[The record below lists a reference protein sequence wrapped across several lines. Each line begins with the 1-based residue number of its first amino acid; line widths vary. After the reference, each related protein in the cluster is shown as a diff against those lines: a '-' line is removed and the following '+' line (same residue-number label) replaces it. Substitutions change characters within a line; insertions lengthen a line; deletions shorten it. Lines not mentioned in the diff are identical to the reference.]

1 MATYRK
7 RGQKWQARIQ
17 RQDGPPQAKTFLTL
31 QDAKLWARKI
41 EREYD
46 LSLNDLPP
54 KLITLKEALLR
65 YLDEVTPLKKRARIE
80 TYRIQAWLKTVL
92 SFKLITQIKT
102 QDLALWRDGMIKKG
116 YQPNTIRLHLAVLS
130 HLFTIAKSEWGF
142 EQLRNPVINL
152 SRPRLPASKDIR
164 ITDDNIELIIKNT
177 QSPYLPKLIYLALY
191 SAMRRSEL
199 IKLRWEHIDWQRNI
213 IHICDTKN
221 GDNRKIPL
229 FDSIKT
235 ILQPMIKESGQV
247 FPIQEQAI
255 TVAFKRA
262 VGRSRL
268 NDITFHTLR
277 HEAITRLFEQGYTI
291 PKVAVISGH
300 KSWGMLRRYTHIES
314 IFHNQVD

>member
-17 RQDGPPQAKTFLTL
+17 RQDGPAQAKTFLTL

-54 KLITLKEALLR
+54 KLITLKEALLK
-65 YLDEVTPLKKRARIE
+65 YLNEVTPLKKRAHIE
-80 TYRIQAWLKTVL
+80 TYRIQAWLKTAL
-92 SFKLITQIKT
+92 SYKLISQIKT

-142 EQLRNPVINL
+142 ELLRNPVINL
-152 SRPRLPASKDIR
+152 SRPRLPTSKDIR
-164 ITDDNIELIIKNT
+164 ITDADIELLISNT
-177 QSPYLPKLIYLALY
+177 QSPYLPTLILLALH

-199 IKLRWEHIDWQRNI
+199 IKLRWEHIDWHRNI

-235 ILQPMIKESGQV
+235 ILKPMINHSGPV

-268 NDITFHTLR
+268 DDITFHTLR
-277 HEAITRLFEQGYTI
+277 HEAITRMFEQGYTI
-291 PKVAVISGH
+291 PKVASISGH
-300 KSWGMLRRYTHIES
+300 KSWAMLKRYTH
-314 IFHNQVD
+314 FNTLFCLND